1 MYPLLHHASSIP
13 LPSPTPPGL
22 GKYDLVLHCGACMI
36 DHQKVRAR
44 LSDLKEAHVPV
55 TNYGLLLAYAH
66 HGEGALKRVL
76 APWGVKV

>member
-1 MYPLLHHASSIP
+1 
-13 LPSPTPPGL
+13 
-22 GKYDLVLHCGACMI
+22 MI